1 MSDCVHDDI
10 DSDQSNCKF
19 EVKNDV
25 YPYFS
30 HQAICSVIVKILELV
45 YMTLIPVYLLCT
57 GIRCLSI
64 QDACT
69 RTNVEHISHQD
80 NVIIRDEALGTKMIE
95 MGIWNIRET
104 LKKKYN
110 NIIKNGTHMV
120 YNYI

>member
-1 MSDCVHDDI
+1 MSDYVYDGRKDTLKMSDCVHDDI

-64 QDACT
+64 
-69 RTNVEHISHQD
+69 
-80 NVIIRDEALGTKMIE
+80 
-95 MGIWNIRET
+95 
-104 LKKKYN
+104 
-110 NIIKNGTHMV
+110 
-120 YNYI
+120 